1 MSVNFW
7 HQSVHPSIGVSI
19 LCVSVPVSH
28 VSVHFVHQSVH
39 FVHQSVHFVH
49 QSVHQS
55 CKSMS
60 VHSVCV
66 CVCVRI
72 TIHPMCLYVFLLCVY
87 RLVCHSIHPSGTHVS
102 LTPYVQPVGPCA
114 VCVCLSIHP
123 WASVSCIC
131 LVYSYSPKRAVSQ
144 VGSRIVS
151 CLTTIHQNYSC
162 LGVFLF
168 LFVCFI
174 LAFMSF

>member
-1 MSVNFW
+1 MSVCLSSLYVC
-7 HQSVHPSIGVSI
+7 QLLASVCPSI
-19 LCVSVPVSH
+19 H
-28 VSVHFVHQSVH
+28 W
-39 FVHQSVHFVH
+39 
-49 QSVHQS
+49 
-55 CKSMS
+55 S
-60 VHSVCV
+60 VHSVCQCTCVPCVCSFCASVCSFCASVCPSVLQVYVCSFYV

-72 TIHPMCLYVFLLCVY
+72 TIHPMCLYVFVLCVY

-151 CLTTIHQNYSC
+151 CLTIIHQNYSC